1 MIETFK
7 GRLSQRKNV
16 DKINCNLDAIKL
28 LLIKQLIV
36 QLMVTAKGIAS
47 FSSSCSPGPGF
58 SKDG

>member
-36 QLMVTAKGIAS
+36 QLMVIAKGIAS
-47 FSSSCSPGPGF
+47 FSSSYSPGPGS